1 MKSNN
6 GLRLVCIAAV
16 VCAFSFAASSLHA
29 QLADTIWEGVQVV
42 SGINLQGMRDR
53 MLMDYPILKGGRSSL
68 PLEIWF
74 WDNTRFGIVFRN
86 DRYDPARN
94 SRKGEYLGWDY
105 NNSESDY
112 SRSFTYTLKAGNG
125 TFLGRDLR
133 LVDSVWGWGYAGQM
147 QQYSGKFSVKGNKL
161 TTQKVVF
168 TTDSRDVQ
176 SGQAYE
182 NPDNPGQYFP
192 LRYDGFRILGPKY
205 PVFENVVWTKT
216 NRRPSLAKDEP
227 GYLTD
232 L

>member
-6 GLRLVCIAAV
+6 ACPLICIAVAV
-16 VCAFSFAASSLHA
+16 CVFSLATSSLHA
-29 QLADTIWEGVQVV
+29 QLADTIWEGTQVV

-53 MLMDYPILKGGRSSL
+53 KLMDYPILKGGRSSL

-94 SRKGEYLGWDY
+94 SRKGEHLGWDY
-105 NNSESDY
+105 NNSKSDY
-112 SRSFTYTLKAGNG
+112 SRSFTYTLKAGKG
-125 TFLGRDLR
+125 AFLGRDLR
-133 LVDSVWGWGYAGQM
+133 LVNSVWGWGYAGAMKQWT
-147 QQYSGKFSVKGNKL
+147 GKFSVKGNKL

-168 TTDSRDVQ
+168 TTDSRDAQ
-176 SGQAYE
+176 SSQAYE

-192 LRYDGFRILGPKY
+192 SRYDGFRILGPKY

-216 NRRPSLAKDEP
+216 SRKPSLAKDEP

-232 L
+232 P